1 MSRLYPALIV
11 SPAVALGAALGL
23 NIISA
28 IAPSGLLKSAAI
40 PPIPAALAQSAA
52 DEQTSIRVYR
62 QASPAVVA
70 IDAGE
75 GSGSGS
81 LISSDGLV
89 LTNAHVVRD
98 ARTVTVRL
106 EDGRQFQGDVVG
118 YGDRGLDVAA
128 IQLRGN
134 GTTFPSIPLAAANSV
149 QVGQRAFAIGNPFG
163 LQGTFTVGIVS
174 RLDSE
179 RGLIQ
184 TDAAINPGNSGGP
197 LLNSQGELIGV
208 NTSIFTTG
216 ANGGSI
222 GIGFAIDIQQI
233 QPFLTAVE
241 QGTAAQAATGSMRL
255 GRRDQPPT
263 TISVDGPVVSGQLD
277 SNSNVLPVD
286 NSYFNVYAFEG
297 NAGQPITVEMRS
309 SEIDSFLI
317 LVAPDG
323 STVGQDDDSGGNFN
337 AKLSATLP
345 TSGTYLVLANSYA
358 PAEAGR
364 YQIRVS
370 STGQIQNQAQNRS
383 GNYLLQVQGALTEG
397 DQVLSDRTYYDEHT
411 FQGSSGQSVTID
423 LQSSDFNPY
432 LLLVAPDGSVVAENN
447 NISDRNFN
455 ARIVTT
461 LPVSGTYRVIAN
473 AYAAGGQG
481 QYRLTAR

>member
-1 MSRLYPALIV
+1 MRSPLTPCWGPVIGAYPQ
-11 SPAVALGAALGL
+11 AAQ
-23 NIISA
+23 
-28 IAPSGLLKSAAI
+28 
-40 PPIPAALAQSAA
+40 AQSAD
-52 DEQTSIRVYR
+52 DEQTSIRIYR

-75 GSGSGS
+75 GTGSGS
-81 LISSDGLV
+81 IITAEGLV
-89 LTNAHVVRD
+89 LTNAHVVRN

-118 YGDRGLDVAA
+118 YGEQGLDVAA
-128 IQLRGN
+128 IEIRGD
-134 GTTFPSIPLAAANSV
+134 GATFPTIPLAAPGSV

-174 RLDSE
+174 RIDSE

-197 LLNSQGELIGV
+197 LLNSRGELIGV

-222 GIGFAIDIQQI
+222 GIGFAIEIQQVE
-233 QPFLTAVE
+233 PFLAAVE
-241 QGTAAQAATGSMRL
+241 QGTATQVATTGSMRL
-255 GRRDQPPT
+255 GDRNRPPIAIT
-263 TISVDGPVVSGQLD
+263 VNGPAVTGQLD
-277 SNSNVLPVD
+277 ASSQVLPVD

-297 NAGQPITVEMRS
+297 SAGEPVTVEMRS

-323 STVGQDDDSGGNFN
+323 STVGQDDDSGGNFD
-337 AKLSATLP
+337 ARISATLP
-345 TSGTYLVLANSYA
+345 ASGTYLILANSYA

-364 YQIRVS
+364 YQLRVS
-370 STGQIQNQAQNRS
+370 AAGMGQGGPRDYI
-383 GNYLLQVQGALTEG
+383 LQVQGALAAG
-397 DQVLSDRTYYDEHT
+397 DAVLSDRTYYDEHV
-411 FQGSSGQSVTID
+411 FQGSAGQPVTID

-432 LLLVAPDGSVVAENN
+432 LLLIGPDGEVVAENN
-447 NISDRNFN
+447 NISDRNLN
-455 ARIVTT
+455 ARIVTA
-461 LPVSGTYRVIAN
+461 LPTSGTYRLVAN
-473 AYAAGGQG
+473 AYSANERG
-481 QYRLTAR
+481 QYQLTVR

>member
-1 MSRLYPALIV
+1 MSRSIFASIASPALIL
-11 SPAVALGAALGL
+11 STALGL
-23 NIISA
+23 NLATA
-28 IAPSGLLKSAAI
+28 IAPSNLLKPFAGVAPLAAW
-40 PPIPAALAQSAA
+40 AQAD
-52 DEQTSIRVYR
+52 DEQTSIQVYR

-81 LISSDGLV
+81 LISPDGLI
-89 LTNAHVVRD
+89 LTNAHVVRN

-118 YGDRGLDVAA
+118 YGDSGLDVAA
-128 IQLRGN
+128 IQLRSN
-134 GTTFPSIPLAAANSV
+134 GATFPTIALAAPGSV
-149 QVGQRAFAIGNPFG
+149 QVGQRAFVIGNPFG

-174 RLDSE
+174 RLDAE

-197 LLNSQGELIGV
+197 LLNSRGELIGV

-216 ANGGSI
+216 ANGGNI

-233 QPFLTAVE
+233 RPFLAAVE

-255 GRRDQPPT
+255 GQEQPPA
-263 TISVDGPVVSGQLD
+263 TIAVNGPVVTGQLD
-277 SNSNVLPVD
+277 ASSHVLPVD
-286 NSYFNVYAFEG
+286 NSYFNVYTFEG
-297 NAGQPITVEMRS
+297 RAGQPITIEMRS

-323 STVGQDDDSGGNFN
+323 STVGQDDDSGGNLD
-337 AKLSATLP
+337 ARLSTILP
-345 TSGTYLVLANSYA
+345 ANGAYLILANSYA

-364 YQIRVS
+364 YQLRVLS
-370 STGQIQNQAQNRS
+370 ENRVRE
-383 GNYLLQVQGALTEG
+383 GGGDFILQTQGTLGAG
-397 DQVLSDRTYYDEHT
+397 DPVLSDRTYYDEHV
-411 FQGSSGQSVTID
+411 FQGQAGQSVTID

-432 LLLVAPDGSVVAENN
+432 LMLVGPDGEVVAENN
-447 NISDRNFN
+447 DISDRDFN
-455 ARIVTT
+455 ARIAIT
-461 LPVSGTYRVIAN
+461 LPVSGPYRVIAN
-473 AYAAGGQG
+473 TYRPNQQG
-481 QYRLTAR
+481 QYQLTVR